1 MEDDASRAL
10 AERMLR
16 RYAEDAAR
24 LPLDRLLPAARE
36 TGFDP
41 TALLSLGG
49 GDVALV
55 LGGWRTCRGVGGG
68 AGPSALRSAT
78 RRARSCS
85 GGGWPPSP
93 SRASVRAV
101 RSGRSTRRWRGPGSR
116 TWRIL
121 ETPNAGRFR
130 AWSVAQPVAQT
141 GFGSAPVMQATMLI
155 AAIDRN
161 REVQGPSIRVGP
173 GCPMCPRTDCAA
185 RR

>member
-1 MEDDASRAL
+1 MGDAPSRAM

-55 LGGWRTCRGVGGG
+55 LRRLANLPRGGRADFGLAVCDASG
-68 AGPSALRSAT
+68 ALLF
-78 RRARSCS
+78 RRRL
-85 GGGWPPSP
+85 
-93 SRASVRAV
+93 ASFSIPRF
-101 RSGRSTRRWRGPGSR
+101 GPGCPLWPLYAALAR
-116 TWRIL
+116 PGQPDMALL
-121 ETPNAGRFR
+121 ETPNAGRFH

-155 AAIDRN
+155 SAIDAKRQ
-161 REVQGPSIRVGP
+161 VHGGPIRVGP